1 MYTFCSLVI
10 QSKTSLKGLKLAA
23 VWGCKGVYK
32 SLKTPKINFLCWVWI
47 YTFFGIKSLK
57 NMINIIYLTFWCSS
71 SNVIKFH
78 YRVFSTL
85 LPEYTIDD
93 LGSTLMN
100 ILPWETRTERKE
112 EEDLFI
118 GLSLHSYPCHGL
130 NELRWAG
137 MRNEENE
144 TPRSSEDSTIL
155 VEYKARHEAPWL
167 IGTNFHP
174 KARHIHK
181 YTYIYIYIYKTSS
194 NYTLYLFKEGY
205 LNLLKFGHK
214 QLFLKKDTELQFTIK

>member
-1 MYTFCSLVI
+1 M
-10 QSKTSLKGLKLAA
+10 A
-23 VWGCKGVYK
+23 VWGRKGVYK
-32 SLKTPKINFLCWVWI
+32 SLKAPKINFLCWVWL
-47 YTFFGIKSLK
+47 YTFFVIKTLKIFWHFGIL
-57 NMINIIYLTFWCSS
+57 LQ
-71 SNVIKFH
+71 NVIKFH
-78 YRVFSTL
+78 YRVFSAL

-144 TPRSSEDSTIL
+144 TPRSSEESTIL

-194 NYTLYLFKEGY
+194 NYT
-205 LNLLKFGHK
+205 
-214 QLFLKKDTELQFTIK
+214 I